1 MKAKPI
7 ATVEAK
13 KKDKGDKGG
22 AAPAGNMP
30 AGKPAKMTVLKF
42 APGIMR
48 PIQKQIK
55 QLFAD
60 AIKGAFPDVKD
71 QPEPV
76 IQPSRPQ
83 FGDFQCNN
91 AMGLFKAHGKAMG
104 ARSPKDVGELIM
116 SCLPANDL
124 LDNVNVAPQGFISM
138 KLNSKWL
145 AKLAKDTVLDVEGVD
160 YKADTKRNVVVD
172 FSSPNIAK
180 EMHVGH
186 LRSTIIGE
194 STCRILEMVGHDVT
208 RLNHTG
214 DWGTQFGMLIEYMR
228 EAYPDYVNNMPDL
241 SDLQGFYK
249 AAKKRF
255 EDENDT
261 TNFKKRAQMRVV
273 ALQSGDKE
281 SLLAWKTIC
290 EISRVQFNIIYDKLG
305 VTLEERGESYY
316 NDLISP
322 IITDLK
328 AKGFVKES
336 DGAQCFFPEG
346 QEVPLILVKGDGG
359 FGYDSTD
366 TAAIHHRLVTS
377 KADWVIY
384 ITDLGQ
390 ETHFFKVFD
399 LAKTVGW
406 HTPPKTRLDH
416 MGFGVV
422 QGADGKRFRTSSGES
437 VKLIDLLDEASRR
450 AEVELKRRQGD
461 ADEKTGSAL
470 SEAEFKDAAEQI
482 GYGAV
487 RYFDLKQNRK
497 TNYKFDYDQMLDPKG
512 NTAVYLFYAYA
523 RILSIQRKSGKAMK
537 DIPNSELTIGSNSER
552 ALILHLLKFP
562 DTIETVMSDL
572 NLHWLTEY
580 CYDLCNILTTFY
592 TENRVLGVP
601 EENSRLL
608 ICEAAR
614 KVLLKCFNLLGL
626 KPLDRI

>member
-1 MKAKPI
+1 
-7 ATVEAK
+7 
-13 KKDKGDKGG
+13 
-22 AAPAGNMP
+22 
-30 AGKPAKMTVLKF
+30 MTILKF
-42 APGIMR
+42 KPGCMR

-60 AIKGAFPDVKD
+60 AIAGAFPDISD
-71 QPEPV
+71 RPTPI
-76 IQPSRPQ
+76 IQPSKPQ

-91 AMGLFKAHGKAMG
+91 AMGLFKAHGKSMG
-104 ARSPKDVGELIM
+104 MRAPKDVGELIL
-116 SCLPANDL
+116 SCLPVNDL
-124 LDNVNVAPQGFISM
+124 LSKVSVAPQGFISM
-138 KLNSKWL
+138 TLSPDFL
-145 AKLAKDTVLDVEGVD
+145 GKLAQDTVLDVDAID
-160 YKADTKRNVVVD
+160 YKADEKKHVIVD

-194 STCRILEMVGHDVT
+194 STCRILEMCGHEVT

-255 EDENDT
+255 EDDAD
-261 TNFKKRAQMRVV
+261 FKKSAQMRVV
-273 ALQSGDKE
+273 ALQGGDKE

-316 NDLISP
+316 NDLIAP
-322 IITDLK
+322 IISDLQK
-328 AKGFVKES
+328 KGFVKES
-336 DGAQCFFPEG
+336 EGAQCFFSSCDD
-346 QEVPLILVKGDGG
+346 VPLILQKGDGG

-366 TAAIHHRLVTS
+366 AAAVHHRLITS
-377 KADWVIY
+377 KGDWVIY

-390 ETHFFKVFD
+390 ESHFFKVFD

-406 HTPPKTRLDH
+406 HSPPKTRLDH

-422 QGADGKRFRTSSGES
+422 QGSDGKRFRTSAGES
-437 VKLIDLLDEASRR
+437 VKLIDLLDEATRR
-450 AEVELKRRQGD
+450 AKVELKKRQEQQGAAGD
-461 ADEKTGSAL
+461 ESSKTSL
-470 SEAEFKDAAEQI
+470 SEADFDAAAEQI

-497 TNYKFDYDQMLDPKG
+497 TNYKFDYDQMLDPRG

-523 RILSIQRKSGKAMK
+523 RIVSIQRKSGKVIK
-537 DIPNSELTIGSNSER
+537 DIKSNELKLGTDSER
-552 ALILHLLKFP
+552 ALMLHVLKFP
-562 DTIETVMSDL
+562 DTVETVLSEL
-572 NLHWLTEY
+572 YLHWLTEY
-580 CYDLCNILTTFY
+580 CYDLCSLLTTFY
-592 TENRVLGVP
+592 TDNRVLGEA

-614 KVLLKCFNLLGL
+614 KVLLRCFNLLGL

>member
-1 MKAKPI
+1 
-7 ATVEAK
+7 
-13 KKDKGDKGG
+13 
-22 AAPAGNMP
+22 
-30 AGKPAKMTVLKF
+30 MTILKF
-42 APGIMR
+42 EPGCMR

-60 AIKGAFPDVKD
+60 AIAGAFPDISD
-71 QPEPV
+71 RPTPI
-76 IQPSRPQ
+76 IQPSKPQ

-91 AMGLFKAHGKAMG
+91 AMGLFKAHGKSMG
-104 ARSPKDVGELIM
+104 MRAPKDVGELIL
-116 SCLPANDL
+116 SCLPVNDL
-124 LDNVNVAPQGFISM
+124 LSKVSVAPQGFISM
-138 KLNSKWL
+138 TLSPDFL
-145 AKLAKDTVLDVEGVD
+145 GKLAQDTVLDVDAID
-160 YKADTKRNVVVD
+160 YKADEKKHVIVD

-194 STCRILEMVGHDVT
+194 STCRILEMCGHEVT

-255 EDENDT
+255 EDDAD
-261 TNFKKRAQMRVV
+261 FKKSAQMRVV
-273 ALQSGDKE
+273 ALQGGDKE

-316 NDLISP
+316 NDLIAP
-322 IITDLK
+322 IISDLQK
-328 AKGFVKES
+328 KGFVKES
-336 DGAQCFFPEG
+336 EGAQCFFSSCDD
-346 QEVPLILVKGDGG
+346 VPLILQKGDGG

-366 TAAIHHRLVTS
+366 AAAVHHRLITS
-377 KADWVIY
+377 KGDWVIY

-390 ETHFFKVFD
+390 ESHFFKVFD

-406 HTPPKTRLDH
+406 HSPPKTRLDH

-422 QGADGKRFRTSSGES
+422 QGSDGKRFRTSAGES
-437 VKLIDLLDEASRR
+437 VKLIDLLDEATRR
-450 AEVELKRRQGD
+450 AKVELKKRQEQQGAAGD
-461 ADEKTGSAL
+461 ESSKTSL
-470 SEAEFKDAAEQI
+470 SEADFDAAAEQI

-497 TNYKFDYDQMLDPKG
+497 TNYKFDYDQMLDPRG

-523 RILSIQRKSGKAMK
+523 RIVSIQRKSGKVIK
-537 DIPNSELTIGSNSER
+537 DIKSNELKLGTDSER
-552 ALILHLLKFP
+552 ALMLHVLKFP
-562 DTIETVMSDL
+562 DTVETVLSEL
-572 NLHWLTEY
+572 YLHWLTEY
-580 CYDLCNILTTFY
+580 CYDLCSLLTTFY
-592 TENRVLGVP
+592 TDNRVLGEA

-614 KVLLKCFNLLGL
+614 KVLLRCFNLLGL